1 MIKPMRKLSSSFAF
15 ILLAFVAIFATS
27 ANAQQSLKIDIVG
40 GVKTATPITV
50 VPFALQ
56 GGTQPPTD
64 VADVIHNDF
73 NRSGKFRALDKA
85 SIVELPSQGSD
96 IKFATWRL
104 LKQDYI
110 VVGRLNDAGNGM
122 VQVEYELWDVNKQ
135 QSLLSQSMQPVP
147 VGDLRNVAHQIADAI
162 YEKITG
168 VRGAFFTRIAYITAV
183 GLGNN
188 TSYSLLVA
196 DSDGFNPQVVARSKE
211 SLLSPAWS
219 PDGKKIAYVSF
230 ESGNS
235 NIYVQDITTGSRQ
248 LVESHP
254 KGINGAPAWSP
265 DGSKLAVAL
274 SFSGNLNIYVLNM
287 ASRQETRVTSDNLAI
302 NTQPV
307 WSPDG
312 QTIYF
317 TSDRSGKPQ
326 IYQVSASGGSATRI
340 SFQGQSNQNVSVSYD
355 GKQIAMVQGN
365 GNVYRIGIADQTLGG
380 QVHFVSP
387 GPFDE
392 SPSFAPNA
400 SMLLYA
406 ATEGTR
412 GVLYSVSADGNVRQ
426 RLVLSDGDVREPAW
440 GPYRER

>member
-56 GGTQPPTD
+56 GGAQPPTD

-85 SIVELPSQGSD
+85 NIVELPSQGSD

-110 VVGRLNDAGNGM
+110 VVGRLKDAGNGM

-135 QSLLSQSMQPVP
+135 QSLLSQSMQPAP

-168 VRGAFFTRIAYITAV
+168 VRGAFWTRIAYITAV

-235 NIYVQDITTGSRQ
+235 NIYVQDITTGARQ

-274 SFSGNLNIYVLNM
+274 SFTGNLNIYVLNM
-287 ASRQETRVTSDNLAI
+287 ATRQETRVTSDNLAI

-317 TSDRSGKPQ
+317 TSDRSGRPQ
-326 IYQVSASGGSATRI
+326 IYQVPASGGTATRI
-340 SFQGQSNQNVSVSYD
+340 SFQGQNNQNVSVSYD

-365 GNVYRIGIADQTLGG
+365 GNVYRIAIADQTLGG

-387 GPFDE
+387 GPYDE

-426 RLVLSDGDVREPAW
+426 RLVLADGDVREPAW
-440 GPYRER
+440 GPYRQR

>member
-1 MIKPMRKLSSSFAF
+1 MIKPMRKFSSALA
-15 ILLAFVAIFATS
+15 IMLLALAALFAGPVAA
-27 ANAQQSLKIDIVG
+27 QSLNVDIVG
-40 GVKTATPITV
+40 GVKTATPIVV
-50 VPFALQ
+50 VPFSTP
-56 GGTQPPTD
+56 GGSPLATD
-64 VADVIHNDF
+64 VADVIRNDF
-73 NRSGKFRALDKA
+73 NRSGKFRSLAKSD
-85 SIVELPSQGSD
+85 IVEFPTKGAD

-110 VVGRLNDAGNGM
+110 TVGRITDAGGGM
-122 VQVEYELWDVNKQ
+122 LRIEYELWDVNKQ
-135 QSLLSQSMQPVP
+135 QSLLAQAFTVP
-147 VGDLRNVAHQIADAI
+147 AGDLRGVAHQIADQI

-168 VRGAFFTRIAYITAV
+168 VRGAFWTRIAYITAV

-188 TSYSLLVA
+188 TTYSLIVA

-211 SLLSPAWS
+211 SLLSPSWS

-248 LVESHP
+248 LVESHK

-265 DGSKLAVAL
+265 DGRKLAVAL
-274 SFSGNLNIYVLNM
+274 SYVGNLELFTLDL
-287 ASRQETRVTSDNLAI
+287 ASHKETRLTNSLSID
-302 NTQPV
+302 TEPV

-312 QTIYF
+312 QSIYF
-317 TSDRSGKPQ
+317 TSDRSGRPQ
-326 IYQVSASGGSATRI
+326 IYKVAASGGTPERI
-340 SFQGQSNQNVSVSYD
+340 TFQGQNNADASVSYD

-365 GNVYRIGIADQTLGG
+365 GNVYRIVIMDRSLGDQ
-380 QVHFVSP
+380 VRAISP
-387 GPFDE
+387 GPIDE

-406 ATEGTR
+406 ATEGRR
-412 GVLYSVSADGNVRQ
+412 GVLYAVSADGLVRQ

-440 GPYRER
+440 GPYRQR

>member
-1 MIKPMRKLSSSFAF
+1 MRKLSSSFAF

-56 GGTQPPTD
+56 GGSQPPTD

-110 VVGRLNDAGNGM
+110 VVGRLKDAGNGM

-135 QSLLSQSMQPVP
+135 QSLLSQAMQPAP

-168 VRGAFFTRIAYITAV
+168 VRGAFWTRIAYITAV

-188 TSYSLLVA
+188 TTYSLLVA

-287 ASRQETRVTSDNLAI
+287 ASRQETRLTSDNLAI

-326 IYQVSASGGSATRI
+326 IYQIPASGGTATRI
-340 SFQGQSNQNVSVSYD
+340 SFQGQNNQNVSVGYD

-365 GNVYRIGIADQTLGG
+365 GNVYRIAIMDQSLGG
-380 QVHFVSP
+380 QVRFVSP
-387 GPFDE
+387 GPYDE